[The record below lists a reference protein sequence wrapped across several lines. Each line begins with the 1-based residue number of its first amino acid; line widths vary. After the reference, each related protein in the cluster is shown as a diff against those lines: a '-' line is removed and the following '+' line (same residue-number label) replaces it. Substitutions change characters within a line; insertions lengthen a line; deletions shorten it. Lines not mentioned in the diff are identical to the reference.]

1 MLEKDVFKSVAQAA
15 QKKKCTGVFPKEVDP
30 TTLWPV
36 QSSILFF

>member
-15 QKKKCTGVFPKEVDP
+15 QKKKCDSVFPKEVDP

-36 QSSILFF
+36 QSSIRFF